1 MPAKE
6 CENGK
11 WKWGETGACKYDS
24 KEEAEKDN
32 ENYYR
37 DLEDID
43 LTPTKG
49 MVEAAK
55 RGLELRK
62 EFGRGGTEVGVKTAR
77 MIIANELTIPRVK
90 KMYAYFQRHEVD
102 KQAEGFE
109 LGEDGFPSAGKIA
122 WMLWGDDPGM
132 SWSTKKRNQIEKEE
146 KEERVSAKIKK
157 ALEKKMKD
165 HNEEVSDMNIDWN
178 AKVSLKTL
186 EKVFDRGV
194 GAYHTNPS
202 SVRPSVTSPEMWA
215 LARVNSFLYALKK
228 GKFRSGKHDT
238 DLLPSNHPVVE
249 KMKEDKNIRAKVGSM
264 ITDGIELPLYDSKEE
279 AEKMAEE
286 LGGEPSFHIHIL
298 DEKEVYM
305 PFENHEEALKVMGKP
320 EDEEMEME
328 EEVEMFEE
336 EVENNYHHEEEE
348 EERKQ
353 ITNIWDKKYNDIME
367 KRIYNLETRVETTE
381 NNKDVVVGY
390 GSVFNSRSENLG
402 GFFEYISP
410 TAITDETIKNSDV
423 RALINHDPNLILA
436 RSKFGEGNLNLSI
449 DETGLKYSYELPDTT
464 YGRDLGVNL
473 KNGNISQ
480 SSFAFTI
487 AEGGDSW
494 TTDEDGND
502 IRKIN
507 KIDRLFD
514 ISSVTYP
521 AYSAASSDLVIAQRG
536 LQKYKESIKR
546 KDEENDLV
554 KRSLAKL
561 KIEIAKRKK

>member
-122 WMLWGDDPGM
+122 WMLWGDDAGM
-132 SWSTKKRNQIEKEE
+132 NWSTKKRNQIEKEE

-194 GAYHTNPS
+194 GAYNTNPS

-249 KMKEDKNIRAKVGSM
+249 KMKEDKNLRAKVGSM

-286 LGGEPSFHIHIL
+286 LGGEPSFHTHIL
-298 DEKEVYM
+298 DDKEVYM

-320 EDEEMEME
+320 EEEDMDME
-328 EEVEMFEE
+328 EEDEMVEE
-336 EVENNYHHEEEE
+336 EVENNYHHDEEE

-494 TTDEDGND
+494 TTDENGND
-502 IRKIN
+502 IRTIN
-507 KIDRLFD
+507 KIDKLFD

-521 AYSAASSDLVIAQRG
+521 AYNEASSDLVIAQRG

-561 KIEIAKRKK
+561 KIEIAKRK

>member
-24 KEEAEKDN
+24 KEEAENDN

-49 MVEAAK
+49 MVEAAT

-77 MIIANELTIPRVK
+77 MIISNELTIPRVK

-122 WMLWGDDPGM
+122 WMLWGDDAGM

-146 KEERVSAKIKK
+146 KEEKQ
-157 ALEKKMKD
+157 
-165 HNEEVSDMNIDWN
+165 
-178 AKVSLKTL
+178 
-186 EKVFDRGV
+186 
-194 GAYHTNPS
+194 
-202 SVRPSVTSPEMWA
+202 
-215 LARVNSFLYALKK
+215 
-228 GKFRSGKHDT
+228 
-238 DLLPSNHPVVE
+238 
-249 KMKEDKNIRAKVGSM
+249 
-264 ITDGIELPLYDSKEE
+264 
-279 AEKMAEE
+279 
-286 LGGEPSFHIHIL
+286 
-298 DEKEVYM
+298 
-305 PFENHEEALKVMGKP
+305 
-320 EDEEMEME
+320 
-328 EEVEMFEE
+328 
-336 EVENNYHHEEEE
+336 
-348 EERKQ
+348 Q
-353 ITNIWDKKYNDIME
+353 ITNIWDIKYNDIME

-423 RALINHDPNLILA
+423 RALINHDPNLILS

-464 YGRDLGVNL
+464 IG
-473 KNGNISQ
+473 S
-480 SSFAFTI
+480 
-487 AEGGDSW
+487 
-494 TTDEDGND
+494 
-502 IRKIN
+502 
-507 KIDRLFD
+507 
-514 ISSVTYP
+514 
-521 AYSAASSDLVIAQRG
+521 
-536 LQKYKESIKR
+536 
-546 KDEENDLV
+546 
-554 KRSLAKL
+554 
-561 KIEIAKRKK
+561 

>member
-11 WKWGETGACKYDS
+11 WKWGETGACKYNS

-77 MIIANELTIPRVK
+77 MIIANKLTIPRVK

-122 WMLWGDDPGM
+122 WMLWGDDAGM

-165 HNEEVSDMNIDWN
+165 HNEEVSDMSIDWN

-194 GAYHTNPS
+194 GAYNTNPS
-202 SVRPSVTSPEMWA
+202 SVRPSVQSPEQWA

-249 KMKEDKNIRAKVGSM
+249 KMKEDKNFRAKVGSM

-286 LGGEPSFHIHIL
+286 LGGEPSFHSHFL
-298 DEKEVYM
+298 DDKEVFM

-320 EDEEMEME
+320 EEEEMEME
-328 EEVEMFEE
+328 EEVEMVEE

-423 RALINHDPNLILA
+423 RALINHNPDLILA

-449 DETGLKYSYELPDTT
+449 DETGLKYSYELPDTS

-494 TTDEDGND
+494 TTDENGND
-502 IRKIN
+502 IRTIN

-521 AYSAASSDLVIAQRG
+521 AYNEASSDLVIAQRG

-561 KIEIAKRKK
+561 KIEIAKRK

>member
-122 WMLWGDDPGM
+122 WMLWGDDAGM

-165 HNEEVSDMNIDWN
+165 HNEEVSDMSIDWN

-194 GAYHTNPS
+194 GAYNTNPS
-202 SVRPSVTSPEMWA
+202 SVRPSVSSPEQWA
-215 LARVNSFLYALKK
+215 LARCNSFLYALKK

-249 KMKEDKNIRAKVGSM
+249 KMKEDKNLRAKVGSM

-286 LGGEPSFHIHIL
+286 LGGEPSFHTHIL
-298 DEKEVYM
+298 DDKEVYM

-328 EEVEMFEE
+328 MEDEMVEE
-336 EVENNYHHEEEE
+336 EVENNHHYEDEE

-353 ITNIWDKKYNDIME
+353 IRNIWDKKYNDIME

-402 GFFEYISP
+402 GFFEFISP

-494 TTDEDGND
+494 TTDENGND
-502 IRKIN
+502 IRTIN

-521 AYSAASSDLVIAQRG
+521 AYSESTSDLVIAQRG

-561 KIEIAKRKK
+561 KIEIAKRK

>member
-77 MIIANELTIPRVK
+77 MIIANQLTIPRVK

-122 WMLWGDDPGM
+122 WMLWGDDAGM

-165 HNEEVSDMNIDWN
+165 HNEEVSDMSIDWN

-194 GAYHTNPS
+194 GAYNTNPS
-202 SVRPSVTSPEMWA
+202 SVRPSVQSPEQWA

-249 KMKEDKNIRAKVGSM
+249 KMKEDKNFRAKVGSM

-286 LGGEPSFHIHIL
+286 LGGEPSFHSHFL
-298 DEKEVYM
+298 DDKEVFM

-320 EDEEMEME
+320 EEEEMEME
-328 EEVEMFEE
+328 EEVEMVEE

-348 EERKQ
+348 EERKL
-353 ITNIWDKKYNDIME
+353 IKNIWDKKYNDIME

-423 RALINHDPNLILA
+423 RALINHNPDLILA

-449 DETGLKYSYELPDTT
+449 DETGLKYSYELPDTS

-494 TTDEDGND
+494 TTDENGND
-502 IRKIN
+502 IRTIN

-521 AYSAASSDLVIAQRG
+521 AYNEASSDLVIAQRG

-546 KDEENDLV
+546 KDEEND
-554 KRSLAKL
+554 
-561 KIEIAKRKK
+561 

>member
-90 KMYAYFQRHEVD
+90 KMYSYFQRHEVD

-122 WMLWGDDPGM
+122 WMLWGDDAGM

-165 HNEEVSDMNIDWN
+165 HNEEVSDMSIDWN

-194 GAYHTNPS
+194 GAYNTNPS
-202 SVRPSVTSPEMWA
+202 SVRPSVSSPEQWA
-215 LARVNSFLYALKK
+215 LARCNSFLYALKK

-249 KMKEDKNIRAKVGSM
+249 KMKEDKNLRAKVGSM

-286 LGGEPSFHIHIL
+286 LGGEPSFHTHIL
-298 DEKEVYM
+298 DDKEVYM

-328 EEVEMFEE
+328 MEDEMVEE
-336 EVENNYHHEEEE
+336 EVENNHHYEDEE

-353 ITNIWDKKYNDIME
+353 IRNIWDKKYNDIME

-402 GFFEYISP
+402 GFFEFISP

-494 TTDEDGND
+494 TTDENGND
-502 IRKIN
+502 IRTIN

-521 AYSAASSDLVIAQRG
+521 AYSESTSDLVIAQRG

-561 KIEIAKRKK
+561 KIEIAKRK

>member
-122 WMLWGDDPGM
+122 WMLWGDDAGM
-132 SWSTKKRNQIEKEE
+132 NWSTKKRNQIEKEE

-194 GAYHTNPS
+194 GAYNTNPS

-249 KMKEDKNIRAKVGSM
+249 KMKEDKNLRAKVGSM

-286 LGGEPSFHIHIL
+286 LGGEPSFHTHIL
-298 DEKEVYM
+298 DDKEVYM

-320 EDEEMEME
+320 EEEDMDME
-328 EEVEMFEE
+328 EEDEMVEE
-336 EVENNYHHEEEE
+336 EVENNYHHDEEE

-464 YGRDLGVNL
+464 YGRDLGGNL

-494 TTDEDGND
+494 TTDENGND
-502 IRKIN
+502 IRTIN
-507 KIDRLFD
+507 KIDKLFD

-521 AYSAASSDLVIAQRG
+521 AYNEASSDLVIAQRG

-561 KIEIAKRKK
+561 KIEIAKRK

>member
-122 WMLWGDDPGM
+122 WMLWGDDAGM

-165 HNEEVSDMNIDWN
+165 HNEEVSDMSIDWN

-194 GAYHTNPS
+194 GAYNTNPS
-202 SVRPSVTSPEMWA
+202 SVRPSVSSPEQWA

-249 KMKEDKNIRAKVGSM
+249 KMKEDKNLRAKVGSM

-286 LGGEPSFHIHIL
+286 LGGEPSFHTHIL
-298 DEKEVYM
+298 DDKEVYM

-328 EEVEMFEE
+328 MEDEMVEE
-336 EVENNYHHEEEE
+336 EVENNHHYEDEE

-353 ITNIWDKKYNDIME
+353 IRNIWDKKYNDIME

-402 GFFEYISP
+402 GFFEFISP

-494 TTDEDGND
+494 TTDENGND
-502 IRKIN
+502 IRTIN

-521 AYSAASSDLVIAQRG
+521 AYNEASSDLVIAQRG

-561 KIEIAKRKK
+561 KIEIAKRK

>member
-1 MPAKE
+1 
-6 CENGK
+6 
-11 WKWGETGACKYDS
+11 
-24 KEEAEKDN
+24 
-32 ENYYR
+32 
-37 DLEDID
+37 
-43 LTPTKG
+43 

-122 WMLWGDDPGM
+122 WMLWGDDAGM
-132 SWSTKKRNQIEKEE
+132 NWSTKKRNQIEKEE

-194 GAYHTNPS
+194 GAYNTNPS

-249 KMKEDKNIRAKVGSM
+249 KMKEDKNLRAKVGSM

-286 LGGEPSFHIHIL
+286 LGGEPSFHTHIL
-298 DEKEVYM
+298 DDKEVYM

-320 EDEEMEME
+320 EEEDMDME
-328 EEVEMFEE
+328 EEDEMVEE
-336 EVENNYHHEEEE
+336 EVENNYHHDEEE

-494 TTDEDGND
+494 TTDENGND
-502 IRKIN
+502 IRTIN
-507 KIDRLFD
+507 KIDKLFD

-521 AYSAASSDLVIAQRG
+521 AYNEASSDLVIAQRG

-561 KIEIAKRKK
+561 KIEIAKRK

>member
-24 KEEAEKDN
+24 KEEAENDN

-49 MVEAAK
+49 MVEAAT

-77 MIIANELTIPRVK
+77 MIISNELTIPRVK

-122 WMLWGDDPGM
+122 WMLWGDEAGM

-146 KEERVSAKIKK
+146 KEEKQ
-157 ALEKKMKD
+157 
-165 HNEEVSDMNIDWN
+165 
-178 AKVSLKTL
+178 
-186 EKVFDRGV
+186 
-194 GAYHTNPS
+194 
-202 SVRPSVTSPEMWA
+202 
-215 LARVNSFLYALKK
+215 
-228 GKFRSGKHDT
+228 
-238 DLLPSNHPVVE
+238 
-249 KMKEDKNIRAKVGSM
+249 
-264 ITDGIELPLYDSKEE
+264 
-279 AEKMAEE
+279 
-286 LGGEPSFHIHIL
+286 
-298 DEKEVYM
+298 
-305 PFENHEEALKVMGKP
+305 
-320 EDEEMEME
+320 
-328 EEVEMFEE
+328 
-336 EVENNYHHEEEE
+336 
-348 EERKQ
+348 Q
-353 ITNIWDKKYNDIME
+353 ITNIWDIKYNDIME

-423 RALINHDPNLILA
+423 RALINHDPNLILS

-494 TTDEDGND
+494 STDENGND
-502 IRKIN
+502 IRTIN

-521 AYSAASSDLVIAQRG
+521 AYNEASSDLVIAQRG
-536 LQKYKESIKR
+536 LQKYKESIKI

-561 KIEIAKRKK
+561 KIEIAKRK

>member
-122 WMLWGDDPGM
+122 WMLWGDDAGM
-132 SWSTKKRNQIEKEE
+132 NWSTKKRNQIEKEE

-194 GAYHTNPS
+194 GAYNTNPS

-249 KMKEDKNIRAKVGSM
+249 KMKEDKNLRAKVGSM

-286 LGGEPSFHIHIL
+286 LGGEPSFHTHIL
-298 DEKEVYM
+298 DNKEVFM

-328 EEVEMFEE
+328 EEEEMVEE
-336 EVENNYHHEEEE
+336 EVENNYHHDEEE

-494 TTDEDGND
+494 TTDENGND
-502 IRKIN
+502 IRTIN
-507 KIDRLFD
+507 KIDKLFD

-521 AYSAASSDLVIAQRG
+521 AYNEASSDLVIAQRG

-561 KIEIAKRKK
+561 KIEIAKRK

>member
-122 WMLWGDDPGM
+122 WMLWGDDAGM
-132 SWSTKKRNQIEKEE
+132 SWSTKKRNEIEKKE

-194 GAYHTNPS
+194 GAYNTNPS

-249 KMKEDKNIRAKVGSM
+249 KMKEDKNLRAKVGSM

-286 LGGEPSFHIHIL
+286 LGGEPSFHTHIL
-298 DEKEVYM
+298 DDKEVYM

-320 EDEEMEME
+320 EEEDMDME
-328 EEVEMFEE
+328 EEDEMVEE
-336 EVENNYHHEEEE
+336 EVENNYHHDEEE

-494 TTDEDGND
+494 TTDENGND
-502 IRKIN
+502 IRTIN
-507 KIDRLFD
+507 KIDKLFD

-521 AYSAASSDLVIAQRG
+521 AYNEASSDLVIAQRG

-561 KIEIAKRKK
+561 KIEIAKRK

>member
-1 MPAKE
+1 
-6 CENGK
+6 
-11 WKWGETGACKYDS
+11 
-24 KEEAEKDN
+24 
-32 ENYYR
+32 
-37 DLEDID
+37 
-43 LTPTKG
+43 
-49 MVEAAK
+49 
-55 RGLELRK
+55 K

-122 WMLWGDDPGM
+122 WMLWGDDAGM

-165 HNEEVSDMNIDWN
+165 HNEEVSDMSIDWN

-194 GAYHTNPS
+194 GAYNTNPS
-202 SVRPSVTSPEMWA
+202 SVRPSVSSPEQWA
-215 LARVNSFLYALKK
+215 LARCNSFLYALKK

-249 KMKEDKNIRAKVGSM
+249 KMKEDKNLRAKVGSM

-286 LGGEPSFHIHIL
+286 LGGEPSFHTHIL
-298 DEKEVYM
+298 DDKEVYM

-328 EEVEMFEE
+328 MEDEMVEE
-336 EVENNYHHEEEE
+336 EVENNHHYEDEE

-353 ITNIWDKKYNDIME
+353 IRNIWDKKYNDIME

-402 GFFEYISP
+402 GFFEFISP

-494 TTDEDGND
+494 TTDENGND
-502 IRKIN
+502 IRTIN

-521 AYSAASSDLVIAQRG
+521 AYSESTSDLVIAQRG

-561 KIEIAKRKK
+561 KIEIAKRK

>member
-122 WMLWGDDPGM
+122 WMLWGDDAGM

-165 HNEEVSDMNIDWN
+165 HNEEVSDMSIDWN

-194 GAYHTNPS
+194 GAYNTNPS
-202 SVRPSVTSPEMWA
+202 SVRPSVSSPEQWA
-215 LARVNSFLYALKK
+215 LARCNSFLYALKK

-249 KMKEDKNIRAKVGSM
+249 KMKEDKNLRAKVGSM

-286 LGGEPSFHIHIL
+286 LGGEPSFHTHIL
-298 DEKEVYM
+298 DDKEVYM

-328 EEVEMFEE
+328 MEDEMVEE
-336 EVENNYHHEEEE
+336 EVENNHHYEDEE

-353 ITNIWDKKYNDIME
+353 IRNIWDKKYNDIME

-402 GFFEYISP
+402 GFFEFISP

-423 RALINHDPNLILA
+423 RALINHNPDLILA

-494 TTDEDGND
+494 TTDENGND
-502 IRKIN
+502 IRTIN

-561 KIEIAKRKK
+561 KIEIAKRK

>member
-122 WMLWGDDPGM
+122 WMLWGDDAGM

-194 GAYHTNPS
+194 GAYNTNPS
-202 SVRPSVTSPEMWA
+202 SVRPSVSSPEQWA
-215 LARVNSFLYALKK
+215 LARCNSFLYALKK

-249 KMKEDKNIRAKVGSM
+249 KMKEDKNLRARVGSM

-286 LGGEPSFHIHIL
+286 LGGEPSFHTHIL
-298 DEKEVYM
+298 DDKEVYM

-328 EEVEMFEE
+328 MEDEMVEE
-336 EVENNYHHEEEE
+336 EVENNHHYEDEE

-402 GFFEYISP
+402 GFFEFISP

-423 RALINHDPNLILA
+423 RALINHNPDLILA

-494 TTDEDGND
+494 TTDENGND
-502 IRKIN
+502 IRTIN

-561 KIEIAKRKK
+561 KIEIAKRK

>member
-122 WMLWGDDPGM
+122 WMLWGDDAGM

-194 GAYHTNPS
+194 GAYNTNPS
-202 SVRPSVTSPEMWA
+202 SVRPSVSSPEQWA
-215 LARVNSFLYALKK
+215 LARCNSFLYALKK

-249 KMKEDKNIRAKVGSM
+249 KMKEDKNLRAKVGSM

-286 LGGEPSFHIHIL
+286 LGGEPSFHSHFL
-298 DEKEVYM
+298 DDKEVFM

-320 EDEEMEME
+320 EDEE
-328 EEVEMFEE
+328 VEMVEE
-336 EVENNYHHEEEE
+336 EVENNHHYDDEE

-423 RALINHDPNLILA
+423 RALINHNPDLILA

-494 TTDEDGND
+494 TTDDNGND
-502 IRKIN
+502 IRTIN

-521 AYSAASSDLVIAQRG
+521 AYNEASSDLVIAQRG

-561 KIEIAKRKK
+561 KIEIAKRK